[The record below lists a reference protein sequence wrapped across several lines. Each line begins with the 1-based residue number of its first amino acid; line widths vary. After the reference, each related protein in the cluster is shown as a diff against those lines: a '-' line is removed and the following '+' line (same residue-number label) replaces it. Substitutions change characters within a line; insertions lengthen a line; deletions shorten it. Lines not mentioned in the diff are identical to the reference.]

1 MTLRHLKIF
10 MTVFETSNFTKAGEK
25 LLMAQPAISLAIKEL
40 EDMYGVRLFERIRRN
55 IYPTEQGK
63 TLYQY
68 ATTLLAMYDE
78 MNDIMR
84 NLDEKSTIRI
94 GSSITVSNYILP
106 TLISEFKQL
115 YPLTQTKVIIINSA
129 ILEDYLLHNQIDFAL
144 MESNPNSLDLT
155 EIPFMQDHLCTIAH
169 PDHPLAKQTA
179 ISLETIA
186 KEDFLMREKGSSV
199 REIVEGIFLTHDLH
213 VSPLWESASTYALIG
228 AVESNLGIT
237 TLPYHMMKYRYDES
251 KLVRLDVP
259 LLNIT
264 RDYNIVFYKNKYLTK
279 PMQAFIKLCQQKGQ
293 TI

>member
-106 TLISEFKQL
+106 TL
-115 YPLTQTKVIIINSA
+115 NSF
-129 ILEDYLLHNQIDFAL
+129 IL
-144 MESNPNSLDLT
+144 
-155 EIPFMQDHLCTIAH
+155 
-169 PDHPLAKQTA
+169 
-179 ISLETIA
+179 
-186 KEDFLMREKGSSV
+186 
-199 REIVEGIFLTHDLH
+199 
-213 VSPLWESASTYALIG
+213 
-228 AVESNLGIT
+228 
-237 TLPYHMMKYRYDES
+237 
-251 KLVRLDVP
+251 
-259 LLNIT
+259 
-264 RDYNIVFYKNKYLTK
+264 
-279 PMQAFIKLCQQKGQ
+279 
-293 TI
+293 